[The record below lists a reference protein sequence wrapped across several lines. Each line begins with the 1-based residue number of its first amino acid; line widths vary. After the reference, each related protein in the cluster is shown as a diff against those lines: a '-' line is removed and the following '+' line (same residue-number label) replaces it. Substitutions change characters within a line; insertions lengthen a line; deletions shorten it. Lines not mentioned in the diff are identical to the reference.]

1 MVLCMDD
8 VTMPPTGKGQDKVKR
23 PVSLPDAVWEKIE
36 ALREGTGE
44 HLSETLR
51 RIINEGILAE
61 NERMGAMLDAES
73 KRLSIENQKYINR
86 RLQAKEEGA
95 LEAVAFLRNH
105 ADENVRRAADDLEQ
119 WLQKG

>member
-8 VTMPPTGKGQDKVKR
+8 TTMPPTGTGQDKVKR
-23 PVSLPDAVWEKIE
+23 PVSLPEATWKKIE
-36 ALREGTGE
+36 ALRDGTGE
-44 HLSETLR
+44 HASETLR

-73 KRLSIENQKYINR
+73 KRLSIENQRLINR
-86 RLQAKEEGA
+86 RLQAKEQDAES
-95 LEAVAFLRNH
+95 AVARLKTH
-105 ADENVRRAADDLEQ
+105 TDPEVKADALLFEK